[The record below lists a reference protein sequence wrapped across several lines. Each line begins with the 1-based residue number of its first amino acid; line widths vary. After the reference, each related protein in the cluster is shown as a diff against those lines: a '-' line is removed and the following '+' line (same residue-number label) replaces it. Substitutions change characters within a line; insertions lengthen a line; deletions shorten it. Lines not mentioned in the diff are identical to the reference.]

1 MERERQRPRGTGASS
16 LARDRLTIE
25 VFLTDGPLPGFGA
38 LELVDPPSPDAGDP
52 AGLISCRFRD

>member
-1 MERERQRPRGTGASS
+1 
-16 LARDRLTIE
+16 LTIE